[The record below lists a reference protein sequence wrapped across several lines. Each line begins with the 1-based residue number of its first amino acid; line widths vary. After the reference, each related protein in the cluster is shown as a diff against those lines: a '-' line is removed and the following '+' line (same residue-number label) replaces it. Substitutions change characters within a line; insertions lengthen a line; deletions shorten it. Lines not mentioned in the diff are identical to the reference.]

1 MLSRMRTSTMRTVDL
16 ARAGVAARTA
26 RRSGGPRR
34 RWFDPRVWSWTRQ
47 GLVATDRLVSRPRT
61 RATLHQVVSVVIGAF
76 MIGLGVA
83 FFAHARLGLPPYD
96 VLTSAMRD
104 RTGLTLGQSAW
115 ALSGMFFLIAAL
127 LGQRPRL
134 GGLLYVV
141 ACGAA
146 VDATFSLLVDPTSLV
161 MRVTFVVIGIVAI
174 VAGIALVVHSG
185 LTGGSFE
192 LLMRAGAE
200 RGLDPVKVRSSLE
213 IGVVVAGVALGGDA
227 GFATLAF
234 AVSVGPVM
242 SAAQQALLDHRAGRA
257 ARLADAGRVD
267 AAAVDRSAGQAAG

>member
-1 MLSRMRTSTMRTVDL
+1 MRLLDA
-16 ARAGVAARTA
+16 ARSGVAARTSPRA
-26 RRSGGPRR
+26 GRCRR
-34 RWFDPRVWSWTRQ
+34 RWYDPRVWSWTRQ

-61 RATLHQVVSVVIGAF
+61 RATVHQLVSVVIGAF

-83 FFAHARLGLPPYD
+83 FFAHAQLGLPPYD

-115 ALSGMFFLIAAL
+115 ALSGLFFAIAAV
-127 LGQRPRL
+127 LGQRPRI
-134 GGLLYVV
+134 GGLLYVI

-146 VDATFSLLVDPTSLV
+146 VDATFSLLVDPDSIV
-161 MRVTFVVIGIVAI
+161 MRIAFVAVGIVAI
-174 VAGIALVVHSG
+174 VAGISLVVHSG
-185 LTGGSFE
+185 LTGGAFE

-200 RGLDPVKVRSSLE
+200 RGLDPMKVRSSLE
-213 IGVVVAGVALGGDA
+213 VGVVVAGVALGGDA

-234 AVSVGPVM
+234 AISVGPVM

-257 ARLADAGRVD
+257 ARLAQTGSSPEV
-267 AAAVDRSAGQAAG
+267 SEPAAG